1 MTSTNLLLELKPTL
15 CNTCRI
21 CEEQFLSYLPFLTEE
36 PNGANEWIVSP
47 FSMDCISKAKITDD
61 FKENLFD
68 MKTDCRFQTIFKEI
82 ARIVK
87 GTVLPMHEVQLY
99 GFPTIWINTC
109 VNKAFLAVAFIKTGD
124 RNCLQL
130 KLDMM
135 HAVSIVP
142 PRIEKLVL

>member
-1 MTSTNLLLELKPTL
+1 MVQTSGLFHHLV
-15 CNTCRI
+15 
-21 CEEQFLSYLPFLTEE
+21 
-36 PNGANEWIVSP
+36 WIVYLKLKSQMI
-47 FSMDCISKAKITDD
+47 FQ
-61 FKENLFD
+61 ENLFD
-68 MKTDCRFQTIFKEI
+68 MMTDCRFQTIFKES

-109 VNKAFLAVAFIKTGD
+109 VKKAFLAVAFIKTGE

-135 HAVSIVP
+135 HAVILELRSWCYENKVTSITNV
-142 PRIEKLVL
+142 EEV